1 MNISEANFQAIA
13 DDWLCRIPVQQ
24 LPAGMDEIVSRYWNC
39 EYTKECAIALL
50 RSFRRDLLR
59 WHANNVT
66 LNMLLE
72 MEDNVSGQPGGG
84 RNLRPKTE

>member
-13 DDWLCRIPVQQ
+13 DEWLCRIPVQQ
-24 LPAGMDEIVSRYWNC
+24 LPAGMDEIVSRFRNC

-66 LNMLLE
+66 LNALLE
-72 MEDNVSGQPGGG
+72 MEDNGGG
-84 RNLRPKTE
+84 QRRGARSLRPKTE